1 LRAFCCWALAVATS
15 WFGSGC
21 EGSGKRCRFGS
32 DHAVFRSEGGLFDD
46 VALVQSAEGPLA
58 IFSDTTGVYTR
69 ALDEFGLPRRRAQ
82 RVGERCDAGLDAA
95 VSGKDLW
102 IACARRA
109 GPEVGPGS
117 VSVYLAADGQGA
129 LTERQHFGP
138 VGAES
143 HGVALAVHAG
153 RARVAWQDAAL
164 GGAQLRYAETGS
176 VLTYMFSDG
185 DWFASTPRLSALDS
199 KLIALW
205 DESQQRG
212 EDYESRIRMLDLSGH
227 SRSGTGTTVMEA
239 HDASPGPAMVIDPK
253 GGSWLA
259 FRDRRKGR
267 RKTGLYLSRLSGDQA
282 SEVVRVGRADGVG
295 RPTLTACLS
304 GLVAATPRTFAGDYF
319 VGVVQVDP
327 DLQAFSLEQQF
338 YEDSHEF
345 SQVAASCLDQRLL
358 LLIAER
364 GRLGGGRAALRSVG
378 FSCE

>member
-1 LRAFCCWALAVATS
+1 LWAVAVATC
-15 WFGSGC
+15 WTGSGC

-32 DHAVFRSEGGLFDD
+32 DHAVFRSEGSLFDD
-46 VALVQSAEGPLA
+46 VALVNTAEGPLA
-58 IFSDTTGVYTR
+58 IFSDTTGLYMR
-69 ALDEFGLPRRRAQ
+69 ALDEYGLPRRRAQ

-95 VSGKDLW
+95 VSGRELW
-102 IACARRA
+102 LACSRRA
-109 GPEVGPGS
+109 ADQVGAGA
-117 VSVYLAADGQGA
+117 VTVYSADAHGT
-129 LTERQHFGP
+129 LTERQHFAP
-138 VGAES
+138 VGGES
-143 HGVALAVHAG
+143 HGVALALYAG

-176 VLTYMFSDG
+176 VLTYVLSDG
-185 DWFASTPRLSALDS
+185 DWFASTPRVSATESQLF
-199 KLIALW
+199 ALW

-212 EDYESRIRMLDLSGH
+212 EEYESRIRMLDLSGRN
-227 SRSGTGTTVMEA
+227 RSGTGVTVMDA
-239 HDASPGPAMVIDPK
+239 HDASPGPAMVLDPK

-267 RKTGLYLSRLSGDQA
+267 RKTGLYLARVQGGKS

-327 DLQAFSLEQQF
+327 DLEAFSLEQQF

-345 SQVAASCLDQRLL
+345 SQVAASCLDARLL

>member
-1 LRAFCCWALAVATS
+1 
-15 WFGSGC
+15 
-21 EGSGKRCRFGS
+21 
-32 DHAVFRSEGGLFDD
+32 VFRSEGNLFDD
-46 VALVQSAEGPLA
+46 VALVKTDEGPLA
-58 IFSDTTGVYTR
+58 VFSDATGLYTR
-69 ALDEFGLPRRRAQ
+69 ALDPYGLPRRRAE

-95 VSGKDLW
+95 ISGKALW
-102 IACARRA
+102 LACARRA
-109 GPEVGPGS
+109 QAGAGVGA
-117 VSVYLAADGQGA
+117 VSVLTAPDTHSPLA
-129 LTERQHFGP
+129 ERQHFAP
-138 VGAES
+138 VGGES
-143 HGVALAVHAG
+143 HGVALAVYAG

-176 VLTYMFSDG
+176 VLTFVLSDA
-185 DWFASTPRLSALDS
+185 DWFASTPRLSATDS
-199 KLIALW
+199 QLIALW

-212 EDYESRIRMLDLSGH
+212 EDFESRIRTFDLSGT
-227 SRSGTGTTVMEA
+227 SRSGTGMTVMDA

-267 RKTGLYLSRLSGDQA
+267 RKTGLYLARLFGGRT

-345 SQVAASCLDQRLL
+345 SQVAASCLDARLL

>member
-1 LRAFCCWALAVATS
+1 M
-15 WFGSGC
+15 
-21 EGSGKRCRFGS
+21 
-32 DHAVFRSEGGLFDD
+32 FRSEGGLFDD

>member
-1 LRAFCCWALAVATS
+1 MIACDS
-15 WFGSGC
+15 
-21 EGSGKRCRFGS
+21 SGKRCHFGS
-32 DHAVFRSEGGLFDD
+32 DHAVFRSQGGVFDD
-46 VALVQSAEGPLA
+46 VALVKTDEGPLA
-58 IFSDTTGVYTR
+58 VFSDTTGLYTR
-69 ALDEFGLPRRRAQ
+69 ALDPYGLPRRRAE

-95 VSGKDLW
+95 ISGKELW
-102 IACARRA
+102 IACARRTQPQGGA
-109 GPEVGPGS
+109 GS
-117 VSVYLAADGQGA
+117 VSVYSAANTHGP
-129 LTERQHFGP
+129 LTERQHFAP
-138 VGAES
+138 VGGDS
-143 HGVALAVHAG
+143 HGVALAVHGG

-176 VLTYMFSDG
+176 VLTFVLSDP
-185 DWFASTPRLSALDS
+185 DWFASTPRLSATDS
-199 KLIALW
+199 QLVALW

-212 EDYESRIRMLDLSGH
+212 DDFESRIRTFDLGRT
-227 SRSGTGTTVMEA
+227 RSGTGMTVMEA
-239 HDASPGPAMVIDPK
+239 HDASPGPAMVIDPH

-267 RKTGLYLSRLSGDQA
+267 RKTGLYLARLFGGRT

-345 SQVAASCLDQRLL
+345 SQVAATCLDARLL

>member
-1 LRAFCCWALAVATS
+1 MRALCFWAFAVAACS
-15 WFGSGC
+15 IGSAC
-21 EGSGKRCRFGS
+21 DGSGKRCRFGS
-32 DHAVFRSEGGLFDD
+32 DHAVFRSEGGSFDD
-46 VALVQSAEGPLA
+46 VALVKTVEGPLA
-58 IFSDTTGVYTR
+58 IFSDTTGLYMR
-69 ALDEFGLPRRRAQ
+69 ALDEYGLPRRRAQ
-82 RVGERCDAGLDAA
+82 RVGERCDAGLAAA
-95 VSGKDLW
+95 VSGMELW
-102 IACARRA
+102 LACARRA
-109 GPEVGPGS
+109 RPEGEDGS
-117 VSVYLAADGQGA
+117 VSVYMAADAGAA
-129 LTERQHFGP
+129 LTERQRFAP
-138 VGAES
+138 VGGES
-143 HGVALAVHAG
+143 HGVALALHAG

-176 VLTYMFSDG
+176 LLTYVLSDA
-185 DWFASTPRLSALDS
+185 DWFASTPRLSATES
-199 KLIALW
+199 RVTALW

-212 EDYESRIRMLDLSGH
+212 EEYESRIRMLDLSGR
-227 SRSGTGTTVMEA
+227 SRSGTGTTVMVA

-267 RKTGLYLSRLSGDQA
+267 RKTGLYLAHVLGGRA
-282 SEVVRVGRADGVG
+282 SDVVRVGRADGVG

-319 VGVVQVDP
+319 VGVVQVDQ
-327 DLQAFSLEQQF
+327 DLRAFSLEQQF

-345 SQVAASCLDQRLL
+345 SQVAATCLDARLL